1 MVLRKLKQLQD
12 LGHEIII
19 IIGDFTGKIGDPTGK
34 SRMRKFLSDEE
45 VLQNAKTYEEQVFKI
60 LDKEKTT
67 IKFNSEWLSKLTFG
81 DVLKLTASTTVA
93 RMLEREDFKLRF
105 ENQRPI
111 YLNEFFYPLM
121 QAFDST
127 AIEADIE
134 FGGTDQRFNLLSGR
148 NLQKEIGEEPQ
159 IVIKE
164 NGMEQTILQ
173 FVMDEIKQNK
183 RMIEDL
189 TKKQIEDE
197 IQQGNYNFNVQQI
210 VHDILQKLNNQE
222 VSLKDTSSSHLSYMQ
237 IEYYTLIAMA
247 CMYGGM
253 LGLTAINNQLANMSA
268 KGKRV
273 SVSPNKKGILV
284 LSSALGSYLVS
295 LVGLAILLI
304 FLKFGLNVE
313 FGSQWLYI
321 IILSLVG
328 DLAGISMGIFIAS
341 VFRVSEQ
348 AKTGIN
354 IAISMFFSV
363 LSGMMG
369 VTLKYVIDKNIPIV
383 NLINP
388 NNLITDGFYAL
399 YYYNTFNRYIRDIC
413 CLGVFIIVCLFISF
427 RTLRREQYDYI

>member
-1 MVLRKLKQLQD
+1 MKSLEEQLKIIKKGTLDIINEEELIKKLEKSIKENKPLKIKLGLDPSAPDIHLGHTVVLRKLKQLQD

-159 IVIKE
+159 IVIMMPLIEGLDGK
-164 NGMEQTILQ
+164 
-173 FVMDEIKQNK
+173 NK
-183 RMIEDL
+183 MSKTL
-189 TKKQIEDE
+189 
-197 IQQGNYNFNVQQI
+197 GNYIGIYESAKSKYQKVMEIPDELI
-210 VHDILQKLNNQE
+210 VK
-222 VSLKDTSSSHLSYMQ
+222 
-237 IEYYTLIAMA
+237 YYTL
-247 CMYGGM
+247 
-253 LGLTAINNQLANMSA
+253 LTDVDDEKIKEVEAKLKDESVNPRDIKMDLAREIVSLYHTEEEVEQAEERFKMIFQMGQKPKDVDTVNVSKEDFDLISTVVD
-268 KGKRV
+268 KG
-273 SVSPNKKGILV
+273 
-284 LSSALGSYLVS
+284 LVS
-295 LVGLAILLI
+295 SKSEFRRLLPQGGIKINDKKITMEKDLPKEGEIVVQVGKK
-304 FLKFGLNVE
+304 KF
-313 FGSQWLYI
+313 
-321 IILSLVG
+321 
-328 DLAGISMGIFIAS
+328 M
-341 VFRVSEQ
+341 
-348 AKTGIN
+348 K
-354 IAISMFFSV
+354 
-363 LSGMMG
+363 
-369 VTLKYVIDKNIPIV
+369 
-383 NLINP
+383 
-388 NNLITDGFYAL
+388 
-399 YYYNTFNRYIRDIC
+399 
-413 CLGVFIIVCLFISF
+413 IIVS
-427 RTLRREQYDYI
+427 

>member
-1 MVLRKLKQLQD
+1 MKSLEEQLKIIKKGTLDIINEEELIKKLEKSIKENKPLKIKLGLDPSAPDIHLGHTVVLRKLKQLQD

-159 IVIKE
+159 IVIMMPLIEGLDGK
-164 NGMEQTILQ
+164 
-173 FVMDEIKQNK
+173 NK
-183 RMIEDL
+183 MSKTL
-189 TKKQIEDE
+189 
-197 IQQGNYNFNVQQI
+197 GNYIGIYESAKSKYQKVMEIPDELI
-210 VHDILQKLNNQE
+210 VK
-222 VSLKDTSSSHLSYMQ
+222 
-237 IEYYTLIAMA
+237 YYTL
-247 CMYGGM
+247 
-253 LGLTAINNQLANMSA
+253 LTDVDDEKIKEVEAKLKDESVNPRDIKMDLAREIVSLYHTEEEVEQAEERFKMIFQMWQKPKDIDTVNVSKEDFDLISTVVD
-268 KGKRV
+268 KG
-273 SVSPNKKGILV
+273 
-284 LSSALGSYLVS
+284 LVS
-295 LVGLAILLI
+295 SKSEFRRLLLQGGIKINDKKITMEKDLPKEGEIVVQVGKK
-304 FLKFGLNVE
+304 KF
-313 FGSQWLYI
+313 
-321 IILSLVG
+321 
-328 DLAGISMGIFIAS
+328 M
-341 VFRVSEQ
+341 
-348 AKTGIN
+348 K
-354 IAISMFFSV
+354 
-363 LSGMMG
+363 
-369 VTLKYVIDKNIPIV
+369 
-383 NLINP
+383 
-388 NNLITDGFYAL
+388 
-399 YYYNTFNRYIRDIC
+399 
-413 CLGVFIIVCLFISF
+413 IIVS
-427 RTLRREQYDYI
+427 

>member
-1 MVLRKLKQLQD
+1 MKSLEEQLKIIKKGTLDIINEEEIIKKLEKSIKENKPLKIKLGLDPSAPDIHLGHIVVLRKLKQLQD

-159 IVIKE
+159 IVIMMPLIEGLDGK
-164 NGMEQTILQ
+164 
-173 FVMDEIKQNK
+173 NK
-183 RMIEDL
+183 MSKTL
-189 TKKQIEDE
+189 
-197 IQQGNYNFNVQQI
+197 GNYIGIYESAKSKYQKVMEIPDELI
-210 VHDILQKLNNQE
+210 VK
-222 VSLKDTSSSHLSYMQ
+222 
-237 IEYYTLIAMA
+237 YYTL
-247 CMYGGM
+247 
-253 LGLTAINNQLANMSA
+253 LTDVDDEKIKEVEAKLKDESVNPRDIKMDLAREIVSLYHTEEEVEQAEERFKMIFQMGQKPKDIDTVNVSKEDFDLISTVVD
-268 KGKRV
+268 KG
-273 SVSPNKKGILV
+273 
-284 LSSALGSYLVS
+284 LVS
-295 LVGLAILLI
+295 SKSEFRRLLLQGGIKINDKKITMEKDLPKEGEIVVQVGKK
-304 FLKFGLNVE
+304 KF
-313 FGSQWLYI
+313 
-321 IILSLVG
+321 
-328 DLAGISMGIFIAS
+328 M
-341 VFRVSEQ
+341 
-348 AKTGIN
+348 K
-354 IAISMFFSV
+354 
-363 LSGMMG
+363 
-369 VTLKYVIDKNIPIV
+369 
-383 NLINP
+383 
-388 NNLITDGFYAL
+388 
-399 YYYNTFNRYIRDIC
+399 
-413 CLGVFIIVCLFISF
+413 IIVS
-427 RTLRREQYDYI
+427 

>member
-1 MVLRKLKQLQD
+1 MKSLEEQLKIIKKGTLDIINEEELIKKLDKSIKENKPLKIKLGLDPSAPDIHLGHTVVLRKLKQLQD

-159 IVIKE
+159 IVIMMPLIEGLDGK
-164 NGMEQTILQ
+164 
-173 FVMDEIKQNK
+173 NK
-183 RMIEDL
+183 MSKTL
-189 TKKQIEDE
+189 
-197 IQQGNYNFNVQQI
+197 GNYIGIYESAKSKYQKVMEIPDELI
-210 VHDILQKLNNQE
+210 VK
-222 VSLKDTSSSHLSYMQ
+222 
-237 IEYYTLIAMA
+237 YYTL
-247 CMYGGM
+247 
-253 LGLTAINNQLANMSA
+253 LTDVDDEKIKEVEAKLKDESVNPRDIKMDLAREIVSLYHTEEEVEQAEERFKMIFQMGQKPKDIDTVNISKEDFDLISTVVD
-268 KGKRV
+268 KG
-273 SVSPNKKGILV
+273 
-284 LSSALGSYLVS
+284 LVS
-295 LVGLAILLI
+295 SKSEFRRLLLQGGIKINDKKITMEKDFPKEGEIVVQVGKK
-304 FLKFGLNVE
+304 KF
-313 FGSQWLYI
+313 
-321 IILSLVG
+321 
-328 DLAGISMGIFIAS
+328 M
-341 VFRVSEQ
+341 
-348 AKTGIN
+348 K
-354 IAISMFFSV
+354 
-363 LSGMMG
+363 
-369 VTLKYVIDKNIPIV
+369 
-383 NLINP
+383 
-388 NNLITDGFYAL
+388 
-399 YYYNTFNRYIRDIC
+399 
-413 CLGVFIIVCLFISF
+413 IIVS
-427 RTLRREQYDYI
+427 

>member
-1 MVLRKLKQLQD
+1 MKSLEEQLKIIKKGTLDIINEEELIKKLEKSIKENKPLKIKLGLDPSAPDIRLGHIVVLRKLKQLQD

-159 IVIKE
+159 IVIMMPLIEGLDGK
-164 NGMEQTILQ
+164 
-173 FVMDEIKQNK
+173 NK
-183 RMIEDL
+183 MSKTL
-189 TKKQIEDE
+189 
-197 IQQGNYNFNVQQI
+197 GNYIGIYESAKSKYQKVMEIPDELI
-210 VHDILQKLNNQE
+210 VK
-222 VSLKDTSSSHLSYMQ
+222 
-237 IEYYTLIAMA
+237 YYTL
-247 CMYGGM
+247 
-253 LGLTAINNQLANMSA
+253 LTDVDDEKIKEVEAKLKDGSVNPRDIKMDLAREIVSLYHTEEEVEQAEERFKMIFQMGQKPKDIDTVNVSKEDFDLISTVVD
-268 KGKRV
+268 KG
-273 SVSPNKKGILV
+273 
-284 LSSALGSYLVS
+284 LVS
-295 LVGLAILLI
+295 SKSEFRRLLPQGGIKINDKKITMEKDLPKEGEIVVQVGKK
-304 FLKFGLNVE
+304 KF
-313 FGSQWLYI
+313 
-321 IILSLVG
+321 
-328 DLAGISMGIFIAS
+328 M
-341 VFRVSEQ
+341 
-348 AKTGIN
+348 K
-354 IAISMFFSV
+354 
-363 LSGMMG
+363 
-369 VTLKYVIDKNIPIV
+369 
-383 NLINP
+383 
-388 NNLITDGFYAL
+388 
-399 YYYNTFNRYIRDIC
+399 
-413 CLGVFIIVCLFISF
+413 IIVS
-427 RTLRREQYDYI
+427 

>member
-1 MVLRKLKQLQD
+1 MKSLEEQLKIIKKGTLDIINEEELIKKLEKSIKENKPLKIKLGLDPSAPDIHLGHTVVLRKLKQLQD

-159 IVIKE
+159 IVIMMPLIEGLDGK
-164 NGMEQTILQ
+164 
-173 FVMDEIKQNK
+173 NK
-183 RMIEDL
+183 MSKTL
-189 TKKQIEDE
+189 
-197 IQQGNYNFNVQQI
+197 GNYIGIYESAKSKYQKVMEIPDELI
-210 VHDILQKLNNQE
+210 VK
-222 VSLKDTSSSHLSYMQ
+222 
-237 IEYYTLIAMA
+237 YYTL
-247 CMYGGM
+247 
-253 LGLTAINNQLANMSA
+253 LTDMDDEKIKEVEAKLKDESVNPRDIKMDLAREIVSLYHTEEEVEQAEERFKMIFQMGQKPKDIDTVNVSKEDFDLISTVVD
-268 KGKRV
+268 KG
-273 SVSPNKKGILV
+273 
-284 LSSALGSYLVS
+284 LVS
-295 LVGLAILLI
+295 SKSEFRRLLLQGGIKINDKKITMEKDLPKEGEIVVQVGKK
-304 FLKFGLNVE
+304 KF
-313 FGSQWLYI
+313 
-321 IILSLVG
+321 
-328 DLAGISMGIFIAS
+328 M
-341 VFRVSEQ
+341 
-348 AKTGIN
+348 K
-354 IAISMFFSV
+354 
-363 LSGMMG
+363 
-369 VTLKYVIDKNIPIV
+369 
-383 NLINP
+383 
-388 NNLITDGFYAL
+388 
-399 YYYNTFNRYIRDIC
+399 
-413 CLGVFIIVCLFISF
+413 IIVS
-427 RTLRREQYDYI
+427 

>member
-1 MVLRKLKQLQD
+1 MKSLEEQLEIIKKGTLDIINEEELIKKLEKSIKENKPLKIKLGLDPSAPDIHLGHTVILRKLKQLQD

-159 IVIKE
+159 VVIMMPLIEGLDGK
-164 NGMEQTILQ
+164 
-173 FVMDEIKQNK
+173 NK
-183 RMIEDL
+183 MSKTL
-189 TKKQIEDE
+189 
-197 IQQGNYNFNVQQI
+197 GNYIGIYESAKSKYQKVMEIPDELI
-210 VHDILQKLNNQE
+210 VK
-222 VSLKDTSSSHLSYMQ
+222 
-237 IEYYTLIAMA
+237 YYTL
-247 CMYGGM
+247 
-253 LGLTAINNQLANMSA
+253 LTDVDDEKIKEVEDNLKDKSVNPRDIKMDLAREIVSLYHTEEEVKQAEERFKMIFQMGQKPKDMDTVNVSKDNFDLISIVVD
-268 KGKRV
+268 KG
-273 SVSPNKKGILV
+273 
-284 LSSALGSYLVS
+284 LVS
-295 LVGLAILLI
+295 SKSEFRRLLLQGGIKINDKKITMEKDLPKEGEIVVQVGKK
-304 FLKFGLNVE
+304 KF
-313 FGSQWLYI
+313 
-321 IILSLVG
+321 
-328 DLAGISMGIFIAS
+328 M
-341 VFRVSEQ
+341 
-348 AKTGIN
+348 K
-354 IAISMFFSV
+354 
-363 LSGMMG
+363 
-369 VTLKYVIDKNIPIV
+369 
-383 NLINP
+383 
-388 NNLITDGFYAL
+388 
-399 YYYNTFNRYIRDIC
+399 
-413 CLGVFIIVCLFISF
+413 IIVS
-427 RTLRREQYDYI
+427 

>member
-1 MVLRKLKQLQD
+1 MKSLEEQLKIIKKGTLDIINEEELIKKLEKSIKENKPLKIKLGLDPSAPDIHLGHTVVLRKLKQLQD

-159 IVIKE
+159 VVIMMPLIEGLDGK
-164 NGMEQTILQ
+164 
-173 FVMDEIKQNK
+173 NK
-183 RMIEDL
+183 MSKTL
-189 TKKQIEDE
+189 
-197 IQQGNYNFNVQQI
+197 GNYIGIYESAKSKYQKVMEIPDELI
-210 VHDILQKLNNQE
+210 VK
-222 VSLKDTSSSHLSYMQ
+222 
-237 IEYYTLIAMA
+237 YYTL
-247 CMYGGM
+247 
-253 LGLTAINNQLANMSA
+253 LTDVDDEIIKEVEAKLKDESVNPRDIKMDLAREIVSLYHTEEEVEQAEERFKMIFQMGQKPKDMDTVNVSKEDFDLISTVVD
-268 KGKRV
+268 KG
-273 SVSPNKKGILV
+273 
-284 LSSALGSYLVS
+284 LVS
-295 LVGLAILLI
+295 SKSEFRRLLLQGGIKINDKKITMEKDLPKEGEIVVQVGKK
-304 FLKFGLNVE
+304 KF
-313 FGSQWLYI
+313 
-321 IILSLVG
+321 
-328 DLAGISMGIFIAS
+328 M
-341 VFRVSEQ
+341 
-348 AKTGIN
+348 K
-354 IAISMFFSV
+354 
-363 LSGMMG
+363 
-369 VTLKYVIDKNIPIV
+369 
-383 NLINP
+383 
-388 NNLITDGFYAL
+388 
-399 YYYNTFNRYIRDIC
+399 
-413 CLGVFIIVCLFISF
+413 IIVS
-427 RTLRREQYDYI
+427 

>member
-1 MVLRKLKQLQD
+1 MKSLEEQLKIIKKGTLDIINEEELIKKLEKSIKENKPLKIKLGLDPSAPDIHLGHTVVLRKLKQLQD

-159 IVIKE
+159 IVIMMPLIEGLDGK
-164 NGMEQTILQ
+164 
-173 FVMDEIKQNK
+173 NK
-183 RMIEDL
+183 MSKTL
-189 TKKQIEDE
+189 
-197 IQQGNYNFNVQQI
+197 GNYIGIYESAKSKYQKVMEIPDELI
-210 VHDILQKLNNQE
+210 VK
-222 VSLKDTSSSHLSYMQ
+222 
-237 IEYYTLIAMA
+237 YYTL
-247 CMYGGM
+247 
-253 LGLTAINNQLANMSA
+253 LTDVDDEKIKEVEAKLKDESVNPRDIKMDLAREIVSLYHTEEEVEQAEERFKMIFQMGQKPKDIDTVNVSKEDFDLISTVVD
-268 KGKRV
+268 KG
-273 SVSPNKKGILV
+273 
-284 LSSALGSYLVS
+284 LVS
-295 LVGLAILLI
+295 SKSEFRRLLLQGGIKINDKKITMEKDLPKEGEIVVQVGKKRAQRLS
-304 FLKFGLNVE
+304 KYNV
-313 FGSQWLYI
+313 
-321 IILSLVG
+321 
-328 DLAGISMGIFIAS
+328 
-341 VFRVSEQ
+341 
-348 AKTGIN
+348 
-354 IAISMFFSV
+354 
-363 LSGMMG
+363 
-369 VTLKYVIDKNIPIV
+369 
-383 NLINP
+383 
-388 NNLITDGFYAL
+388 
-399 YYYNTFNRYIRDIC
+399 NTTRK
-413 CLGVFIIVCLFISF
+413 
-427 RTLRREQYDYI
+427 